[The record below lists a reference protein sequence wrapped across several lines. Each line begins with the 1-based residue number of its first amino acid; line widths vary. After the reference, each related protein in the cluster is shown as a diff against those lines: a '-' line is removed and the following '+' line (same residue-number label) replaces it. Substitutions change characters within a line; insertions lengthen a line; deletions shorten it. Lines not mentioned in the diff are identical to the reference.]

1 MILVFKILKIFSMI
15 KISKSPVYFILKLI
29 MVLMAAGIGL
39 YTGFAKSNSKL
50 VVSANHAQL
59 EFSKPIKSI
68 ELKLFHSSNTT
79 IIT

>member
-1 MILVFKILKIFSMI
+1 MI
-15 KISKSPVYFILKLI
+15 KIPKSPVYFILKLI
-29 MVLMAAGIGL
+29 MVLLAAGIGL

-50 VVSANHAQL
+50 VVSDNHAQL

-68 ELKLFHSSNTT
+68 DLKLFRSPNTTT

>member
-1 MILVFKILKIFSMI
+1 MEFKILKIFSMI
-15 KISKSPVYFILKLI
+15 KIPKSPVYFILKLI
-29 MVLMAAGIGL
+29 MVLLAAGIGL

-50 VVSANHAQL
+50 VVSDNHAQL

-68 ELKLFHSSNTT
+68 ELKFFHSSNTT